1 MIVDNVPGYQNVAIF
16 TGGSGRGFKFTPLL
30 GRILVDLATTGKTYY
45 DISPFSINRHGIIA
59 GTKVDPARRPRAGG
73 LV

>member
-1 MIVDNVPGYQNVAIF
+1 MDNLPGYENVAIF
-16 TGGSGRGFKFTPLL
+16 TGASGRGFKFTPLC

-45 DISPFSINRHGIIA
+45 DIRPFSITRCGIIT
-59 GTKVDPARRPRAGG
+59 GPNVSRPRSTRPG